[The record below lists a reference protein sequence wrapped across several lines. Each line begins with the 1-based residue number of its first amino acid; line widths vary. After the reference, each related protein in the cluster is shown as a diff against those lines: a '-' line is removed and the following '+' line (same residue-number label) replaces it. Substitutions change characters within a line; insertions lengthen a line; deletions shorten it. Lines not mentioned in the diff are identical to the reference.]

1 MSYRSTA
8 NLSLTGGLAQ
18 AYRRL
23 LTQSS
28 MIKSI
33 LTKPLQWALLGCVW
47 LLACGESTP
56 ESRLILGSDSQRP
69 ALGQRDLTRSQ
80 ARSLRAVIT
89 SGGHQCSEMSDAFL
103 RDVAPGGESW
113 EVRCAE
119 GAYAV
124 KVADVGMATVRRC
137 REGLPGDA
145 PCAGRRFEPYGGR
158 RPASGQ
164 LNPDLGK
171 LLEPMTPKE
180 PKTD

>member
-1 MSYRSTA
+1 
-8 NLSLTGGLAQ
+8 
-18 AYRRL
+18 
-23 LTQSS
+23 

-33 LTKPLQWALLGCVW
+33 LTKLLRWALPACVW

-56 ESRLILGSDSQRP
+56 ESRLILGNDSQRP
-69 ALGQRDLTRSQ
+69 ALGQRDLTSSQ

-137 REGLPGDA
+137 REGMPGEA
-145 PCAGRRFEPYGGR
+145 PCAGRRFEPYGAR